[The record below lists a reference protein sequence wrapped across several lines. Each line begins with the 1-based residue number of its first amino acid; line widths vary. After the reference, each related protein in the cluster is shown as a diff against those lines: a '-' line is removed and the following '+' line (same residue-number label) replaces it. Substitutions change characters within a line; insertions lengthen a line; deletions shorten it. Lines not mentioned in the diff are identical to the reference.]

1 MFELH
6 QIPYLQTLGVP
17 CFIGMLVVVAG
28 ALTITPAMLL
38 VATRF
43 GLMEAKRPLSTRSWR
58 RIGTATVRW
67 PVPIIAATCVVAL
80 VGLAVLPSYSVSY
93 NERYYVPDRLA
104 AIQGLEASEKHFSR
118 ARMNPDIFLIHA
130 DHDLRT
136 PANML
141 VLDKIAR
148 NIFKLKGIDK
158 VQTITRPLGSPIEHS
173 SVPFQVSMQSIP
185 INENLQYL
193 KDRMKDLHK
202 MIGDTSEMIAIMGR
216 IRKSMAKLTQTNHV
230 ALRDTRVMQSNT
242 TDMRD
247 EFADFDDTF
256 RPIRSYF
263 YWEKHCFDIPLC
275 WGIRSLFDSVDKVDQ
290 LNDNMTVMNDHF
302 AQIDAYLSKIN
313 DQMPPLISVAKTIR
327 DTMSTMYSSYSSM
340 VDQMGRM
347 ADTASVMG
355 MVFDEAKNAD
365 LFYLPPEAFNNED
378 FKKGMKQFL
387 SPDGKT
393 AQIIIT
399 HKGDPASNAALATTT
414 AELETAQNAIK
425 GTPLAGASVYLGG
438 TAASY
443 HDIGEAV
450 KYDLM
455 IAVIASLS
463 LILIIMLVITRSVVA
478 ASVIFGTIAISLGSS
493 FDLSVLLWQHIIGL
507 PLHWM
512 VMPFTV
518 IALLAVGSDY
528 NLLLVSR
535 IKEELQGGLNTAIIR
550 GVGASGKVVTAAGLV
565 FALTMG
571 SMIASDLKA
580 IGQVGTVIFLGLLF
594 DTFVVRALM
603 TPSIAAWLGR
613 WFWWPMKMGK

>member
-1 MFELH
+1 
-6 QIPYLQTLGVP
+6 
-17 CFIGMLVVVAG
+17 
-28 ALTITPAMLL
+28 
-38 VATRF
+38 
-43 GLMEAKRPLSTRSWR
+43 
-58 RIGTATVRW
+58 
-67 PVPIIAATCVVAL
+67 
-80 VGLAVLPSYSVSY
+80 
-93 NERYYVPDRLA
+93 
-104 AIQGLEASEKHFSR
+104 
-118 ARMNPDIFLIHA
+118 
-130 DHDLRT
+130 
-136 PANML
+136 
-141 VLDKIAR
+141 
-148 NIFKLKGIDK
+148 
-158 VQTITRPLGSPIEHS
+158 
-173 SVPFQVSMQSIP
+173 
-185 INENLQYL
+185 
-193 KDRMKDLHK
+193 
-202 MIGDTSEMIAIMGR
+202 
-216 IRKSMAKLTQTNHV
+216 
-230 ALRDTRVMQSNT
+230 
-242 TDMRD
+242 
-247 EFADFDDTF
+247 
-256 RPIRSYF
+256 
-263 YWEKHCFDIPLC
+263 
-275 WGIRSLFDSVDKVDQ
+275 
-290 LNDNMTVMNDHF
+290 
-302 AQIDAYLSKIN
+302 
-313 DQMPPLISVAKTIR
+313 MPPLISVAKTIR

-518 IALLAVGSDY
+518 IALLAVGS
-528 NLLLVSR
+528 
-535 IKEELQGGLNTAIIR
+535 
-550 GVGASGKVVTAAGLV
+550 
-565 FALTMG
+565 
-571 SMIASDLKA
+571 
-580 IGQVGTVIFLGLLF
+580 
-594 DTFVVRALM
+594 
-603 TPSIAAWLGR
+603 
-613 WFWWPMKMGK
+613 